1 MPGSAQDVAE
11 GTSARRAVALAI
23 VESIVKLIVYM
34 KESVST
40 ADSALKHFKSECNDI
55 KYEKKKL

>member
-1 MPGSAQDVAE
+1 M
-11 GTSARRAVALAI
+11 AI